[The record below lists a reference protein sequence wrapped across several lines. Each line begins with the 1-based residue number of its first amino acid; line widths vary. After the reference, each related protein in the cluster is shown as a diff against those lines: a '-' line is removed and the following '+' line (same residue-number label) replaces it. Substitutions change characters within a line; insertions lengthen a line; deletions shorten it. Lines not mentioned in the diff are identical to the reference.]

1 MVNRNDNQL
10 ENSNDTPG
18 IGISYNKMY
27 MASDIQTIDLDF
39 AEDEWIH
46 ATFVIDKN
54 IRTLEDVGQDSIEN
68 INPYPTMRIYIN
80 GCLCLCTQ
88 LSSDRFLDAG
98 GNSFPLMLNAC
109 WENTAMN
116 FGESEIKFLRIY
128 NTYFTSEN
136 VLHNYIASIYDIDEQ
151 KKVKDK
157 NDLNKIT
164 MPTVYFKRNKVNSQ
178 GNETTF
184 TQLHTVT
191 QKSEQK

>member
-1 MVNRNDNQL
+1 MLKFTGDTYGELVKVDSKRNVTKYSPFSIFKNTGVEGITIETVFRTRCVGEMKSKVLTCQ
-10 ENSNDTPG
+10 EGNSNDTPG
-18 IGISYNKMY
+18 VGISYNKMY

-54 IRTLEDVGQDSIEN
+54 IRTLEDVGQESIEN

-88 LSSDRFLDAG
+88 LSNDRFLDAG

-109 WENTAMN
+109 WKNTAMN

-136 VLHNYIASIYDIDEQ
+136 VLHN
-151 KKVKDK
+151 
-157 NDLNKIT
+157 
-164 MPTVYFKRNKVNSQ
+164 
-178 GNETTF
+178 
-184 TQLHTVT
+184 
-191 QKSEQK
+191 